1 VTRLLLTS
9 STGAMFALM
18 VTVVGMTG
26 SQGCYQDC
34 CPAPSG
40 ALPDEPTRWID
51 LPGALNARDLGGY
64 VADDGRTVCWRRVYR
79 SAALDALTE
88 EGCQAF
94 ADLAINTVIDMRN
107 RLLPSPLFG
116 GDVPCVFCCAQ
127 MHLLPVRSIADENAF
142 ESAVEPYAE
151 SFGEG
156 LELLA
161 DPERLPLL
169 FHCGGGNHRA
179 GVFAALLLSV
189 LGVDR
194 EDIVDDFMLSPEIRD
209 PAPLLSLLDYIDRE
223 GGIEVVAASLG
234 VSEQTLA
241 AVRENLLE

>member
-1 VTRLLLTS
+1 MTHWLLTS
-9 STGAMFALM
+9 STGVLLVLM
-18 VTVVGMTG
+18 ATVVGMTG
-26 SQGCYQDC
+26 PQGCYRDC
-34 CPAPSG
+34 CPTPSG
-40 ALPDEPTRWID
+40 ALPLEPTRWIE
-51 LPGALNARDLGGY
+51 LPGARNARDLGGY
-64 VADDGRTVCWRRVYR
+64 AAADGRTVRWRRVYR
-79 SAALDALTE
+79 SAALDALTA

-94 ADLAINTVIDMRN
+94 ADLGIQTVIDMRN

-142 ESAVEPYAE
+142 ESALEPYAE

-156 LELLA
+156 IALLA

-189 LGVDR
+189 LGVDG

>member
-1 VTRLLLTS
+1 VTRLVLTS
-9 STGAMFALM
+9 STGALFATMLGI
-18 VTVVGMTG
+18 VCMT
-26 SQGCYQDC
+26 SPQGCYEDC
-34 CPAPSG
+34 CPPPSG
-40 ALPDEPTRWID
+40 ALPTEPTRWID
-51 LPGALNARDLGGY
+51 LPGVLNARDLGGY
-64 VADDGRTVCWRRVYR
+64 AASDGRTVRWRQVYR
-79 SAALDALTE
+79 SAELEGLTE
-88 EGCQAF
+88 EGCRIF
-94 ADLAINTVIDMRN
+94 ADLGIKAVIDLRN

-116 GDVPCVFCCAQ
+116 GDAPCVFCCAE
-127 MHLLPVRSIADENAF
+127 MHLLPVKGIADESAF
-142 ESAVEPYAE
+142 ESALEPYAE
-151 SFGEG
+151 SFGRG
-156 LELLA
+156 IELLA

-209 PAPLLSLLDYIDRE
+209 PAPLVSLLDYIDGE
-223 GGIEVVAASLG
+223 GGIEAVAASLG